1 MIPLRYNYRN
11 LLVRWRTTLLTAV
24 GFLLVIGLLVIM
36 LAFVRGLSTLAENAG
51 HPGNVIILKDGAND
65 EMFSD
70 INIDDVHRTLFS
82 LWSTDDLV
90 QHDEDGSKWVSFEVY
105 GNVTQE
111 LQEHGPDGRASYR
124 IVQVRGIEE
133 PAMAGKVHGLNILPG
148 GRWFSRSG
156 IECVM
161 GKSLAHEL
169 NLQVGDTFQPR
180 TGLPPVWQLV
190 GILDSVGSPFDREI
204 WAKREDIGK
213 YFGKDNEEKKQSF
226 YTTIVLRLPDYE
238 TASLACKHYRDLPD
252 IKVNAMPEK
261 DYYIKLTENLK
272 TFQGSAIFIAMIMAV
287 GGCFGLMNTM
297 FAAVSQRIKDIGV
310 LRIIGYSKLQILLS
324 FLLESLLI
332 AVLGGALGI
341 LAGMSFNGIE
351 QQGQLSAGQGGPGK
365 TVVFKMV
372 VDSQVIRTAFVFTFA
387 MGLLGGV
394 VPALTAMRLKPLDA
408 VR

>member
-1 MIPLRYNYRN
+1 
-11 LLVRWRTTLLTAV
+11 
-24 GFLLVIGLLVIM
+24 
-36 LAFVRGLSTLAENAG
+36 
-51 HPGNVIILKDGAND
+51 LKDGAND

-90 QHDEDGSKWVSFEVY
+90 TQDSDGSKWVSFEVY

-133 PAMAGKVHGLNILPG
+133 PTMAGKVHGLAILPG

-156 IECVM
+156 TECVM

-169 NLQVGDTFQPR
+169 NLKIGDIFQPR
-180 TGLPPVWQLV
+180 GGLPPAWELV

-204 WAKREDIGK
+204 WAKREDVGK

-226 YTTIVLRLPDYE
+226 YTTIVLRLPDYDI
-238 TASLACKHYRDLPD
+238 AKKACEHYRDLPD

-272 TFQGSAIFIAMIMAV
+272 TFQGSAVFIAIIMAV

-310 LRIIGYSKLQILLS
+310 LRIIGYSKLQILIS
-324 FLLESLLI
+324 FLFESMLI
-332 AVLGGALGI
+332 ALLGGTLGI

-351 QQGQLSAGQGGPGK
+351 QQGQLSAGQGSPGK

-372 VDSQVIRTAFVFTFA
+372 VDDKVIRTAFVFSFA

-394 VPALTAMRLKPLDA
+394 IPAVTAMRLKPLDA